1 MPQFLDLQ
9 APQGLGQQVSR
20 HLGCSKMLSLYQAKL
35 HHVSKPVEA
44 KIKVFHPPMVLWVV
58 GNRDGRLVVNEE
70 GGGRVKLIAKL

>member
-1 MPQFLDLQ
+1 MPQLLDLQ

-20 HLGCSKMLSLYQAKL
+20 HLGCSQMLSLNQAKL
-35 HHVSKPVEA
+35 HHVSKPIKA

-58 GNRDGRLVVNEE
+58 GNRDSRLVVNEE